1 MHSIIS
7 PLPAKKIEK
16 EMMFLHSFATDQIC
30 SASLVIENVQLLS
43 DLSLMARKNKEL
55 NFSMANFF
63 GEIRL

>member
-16 EMMFLHSFATDQIC
+16 EMMFLHSFATDRIC